1 MKKPVSVL
9 AASLI
14 AGTIFTS
21 SVSPASASSYADIEG
36 TIYEEAVEFLMENYM
51 TSGYPDRYGVEEP
64 IKRVDAA
71 VIMARY
77 LELDLHTAPKTNFKD
92 VPARATQAVAILKH
106 HGIVYGKSDV
116 YFGATDNITRGEAA
130 VIFYRAFGTETLEGT
145 SENSTS
151 TKFTDVTGRYV
162 EAVNFLVERGVIQGK
177 SNNRFGTTEPLTRG
191 QFALMIHRM
200 HLYYDKKP
208 MEFVSS

>member
-1 MKKPVSVL
+1 MAAAL
-9 AASLI
+9 AAG
-14 AGTIFTS
+14 AIFAS
-21 SVSPASASSYADIEG
+21 SVSPASAHFVDSNG
-36 TIYEEAVEFLMENYM
+36 TIYEEAVNFLVDNYITM
-51 TSGYPDRYGVEEP
+51 GYQTHFGVEQP

-71 VIMARY
+71 VLLAKY
-77 LELDLHTAPKTNFKD
+77 LELDLYTAPKTNFTD

-151 TKFTDVTGRYV
+151 TKFTIERY
-162 EAVNFLVERGVIQGK
+162 Q
-177 SNNRFGTTEPLTRG
+177 
-191 QFALMIHRM
+191 MIKE
-200 HLYYDKKP
+200 L
-208 MEFVSS
+208 SL

>member
-1 MKKPVSVL
+1 MKKSFSVL
-9 AASLI
+9 AAALA

-21 SVSPASASSYADIEG
+21 SVSPASADFVDSNG
-36 TIYEEAVEFLMENYM
+36 TIYEEAVNFLVDNYIAM
-51 TSGYPDRYGVEEP
+51 GYQTHLGVEQP

-71 VIMARY
+71 VLLAKY
-77 LELDLHTAPKTNFKD
+77 LELDGHTAPKTNFKD

-116 YFGATDNITRGEAA
+116 YFGATDIITRGEAA

-208 MEFVSS
+208 MEFLNS